1 MLRGKPVKIRSSER
15 ERSRLNIYLIL
26 IVTLRQVNAFLRIV
40 EGAKRKPKK
49 RSVATSTDDV
59 EFADTCREGGFVN
72 LRRAL
77 YDFFFNF
84 SMLRFADAAELQQ
97 FEYVCMVTH
106 IARVWINRLRLPIL
120 VVVS

>member
-1 MLRGKPVKIRSSER
+1 M
-15 ERSRLNIYLIL
+15 
-26 IVTLRQVNAFLRIV
+26 

-49 RSVATSTDDV
+49 RSVATSTDV

-77 YDFFFNF
+77 YEYFFYF

-97 FEYVCMVTH
+97 FEYVGMVTH